1 MKPSLIRRNSM
12 ASDISP
18 HFGGGSGLK
27 LVDGPDGAPQIVYLP
42 SLRWG
47 ERIETPGAAGQHF
60 GERNLPSLRWG
71 ERIETRLG
79 SCDYRHIEDL
89 PSLRW
94 GERIETRSIKAP
106 RRSILIS
113 PHFGGG
119 SGLKLIILSAMK
131 KLRPNLPSLRWGERI
146 ETCRSERTAR
156 CCRCISPHFGG
167 GSGLKLGACDQAI
180 YGRELISP
188 HFGGGSGLKLP
199 KPRRWIKRRGNLPSL
214 RWGERIETYR
224 YRRPAIRRDKSPLT
238 SVGGAD

>member
-1 MKPSLIRRNSM
+1 MKLNDSQPGQQHFGER
-12 ASDISP
+12 ISP

-27 LVDGPDGAPQIVYLP
+27 RVWEAVIIGI
-42 SLRWG
+42 S
-47 ERIETPGAAGQHF
+47 
-60 GERNLPSLRWG
+60 
-71 ERIETRLG
+71 
-79 SCDYRHIEDL
+79 
-89 PSLRW
+89 
-94 GERIETRSIKAP
+94 K
-106 RRSILIS
+106 IS

-199 KPRRWIKRRGNLPSL
+199 KPRRSWIKRRGNLPSL
-214 RWGERIETYR
+214 RWGERIETQVQAASHSALHR
-224 YRRPAIRRDKSPLT
+224 QISPHF
-238 SVGGAD
+238 GGGSGLKLSLMR